1 MTFIRCTN
9 CGKEVSSDVLACP
22 FCGLSIKVTGVGTIG
37 KIRRVLLLVPVLQI
51 IAGFLV
57 FSLTESITMK
67 MLGGFLMVGGVM
79 EFIVMKIYFSRA
91 QAGN

>member
-1 MTFIRCTN
+1 MTFIRCTH

-22 FCGLSIKVTGVGTIG
+22 FCGLPIKMTAIGTIG
-37 KIRRVLLLVPVLQI
+37 KIKMVLLLVPVLQI

-57 FSLTESITMK
+57 FSLTDMK

-79 EFIVMKIYFSRA
+79 EFIFMKIKLGRT
-91 QAGN
+91 AGN